1 MPQPRLLVAAH
12 GTESAAGSATTAALV
27 AAVAD
32 ALPGVPVTSCF
43 LDVVGPSLTEEL
55 DAAAG
60 PAVVVPLLL
69 STGYH
74 VQTDIPA
81 VVAGRAGV
89 RVTAHLGPDPLVVSA
104 LADRVAAVRG
114 PAPASVALV
123 GVGSSRPQARPE
135 LENAAERLGGRLG
148 RPVTALT
155 LFEDVRA
162 RLGTLPRPVTVVPY
176 LLAEGT
182 FYDRLGAAAEGIA
195 ARAAPIGAHPDLV
208 TLICARYAGV
218 RSDGVR

>member
-89 RVTAHLGPDPLVVSA
+89 RVTAHLGPDPLVGANGTTGVAGPPGSAVQVPDPRRRARCPVSRSCSYAAATVPRPIPSA
-104 LADRVAAVRG
+104 LA
-114 PAPASVALV
+114 
-123 GVGSSRPQARPE
+123 SSRSLGTRVPTASRPSESSVRTRSASAAYPARPSPE
-135 LENAAERLGGRLG
+135 T
-148 RPVTALT
+148 V
-155 LFEDVRA
+155 
-162 RLGTLPRPVTVVPY
+162 PR
-176 LLAEGT
+176 
-182 FYDRLGAAAEGIA
+182 
-195 ARAAPIGAHPDLV
+195 
-208 TLICARYAGV
+208 
-218 RSDGVR
+218 